1 MIVTRVSSEVLS
13 LLDSKQIRI
22 KFNVKIIHSSDHK
35 IHAPISEYSDGQIK
49 PYLETPTRAE
59 LILAQLDQQNRAQAG
74 HHEFLAPREF
84 GLKPVLEL
92 HQAGYIAYLERAYRE
107 WFDAGYN
114 PEGVVPFAFAV
125 KGFRRRSIN
134 PFAEA
139 GQYAFDLSAPIVAG
153 TYRAARESA
162 NSAMTGAMLLREG
175 VASAAYAL
183 CRPPGHHAT
192 SRLSGGHC
200 YINNAACAA
209 QKLTRLGKVVV
220 LDLDVHHGNGTQELF
235 YQRSDVFTVSIH
247 ADPDRA
253 YPYFSG
259 FADETGE
266 GQGTGFNLNYPLK
279 SEVSNLYYLTVLENA
294 LEAIQNFQP
303 DFLVVALGVNTFKDD
318 PSGDFELT
326 SEVFSQIGARLA
338 ELVLPTLFVQ
348 EGGIAIPE
356 LGKNVSAVLE
366 AFDAV
371 SAGSSN
377 R

>member
-1 MIVTRVSSEVLS
+1 MSDKPKQHRIRV
-13 LLDSKQIRI
+13 
-22 KFNVKIIHSSDHK
+22 NVKIIHSLDHK
-35 IHAPISEYSDGQIK
+35 IHAPKSEFGDGQIK
-49 PYLETPTRAE
+49 PYLETPKRAE
-59 LILAQLDQQNRAQAG
+59 LILAQFDQRNREHAG
-74 HHEFLAPREF
+74 HYEFLPPREF

-175 VASAAYAL
+175 IATSAYAL

-209 QKLTRLGKVVV
+209 QKLTRVGKVVI
-220 LDLDVHHGNGTQELF
+220 LDLDVHHGNGTQEMF
-235 YQRSDVFTVSIH
+235 YARNDVFTVSIH

-266 GQGTGFNLNYPLK
+266 GKGTGLNLNYPLR
-279 SEVSNLYYLTVLENA
+279 SGVSNLYYLTVLENA
-294 LEAIQNFQP
+294 LEAIGNFRP

-326 SEVFSQIGARLA
+326 QEAYGKIGIRLA
-338 ELVLPTLFVQ
+338 QLALPTLFVQ
-348 EGGIAIPE
+348 EGGAAIPE

-366 AFDAV
+366 RFEGLAQV
-371 SAGSSN
+371 
-377 R
+377 